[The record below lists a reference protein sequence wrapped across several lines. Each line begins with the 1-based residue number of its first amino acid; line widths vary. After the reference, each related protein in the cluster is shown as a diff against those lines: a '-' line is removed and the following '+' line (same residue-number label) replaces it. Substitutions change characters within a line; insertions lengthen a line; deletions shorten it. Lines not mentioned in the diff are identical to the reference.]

1 MNEKMSRLGMSL
13 ETASM
18 ETVVN
23 KESTIRTVSTK
34 GKYKVMLY
42 FLIGTSGIIISEKL
56 LHLELEEWERNNI
69 ETTCN
74 VIKWYLINDYKDIYK
89 IEYYY
94 SLDDYIT
101 LHLTTV
107 YNTRGFILTQN
118 INQTCYVSQNNIYQ
132 HIRFSRPNLEDYPGY
147 TLIIIFSL
155 IVLLSSLMSICII
168 CSFFKS
174 DL

>member
-1 MNEKMSRLGMSL
+1 MSL
-13 ETASM
+13 ETSSI

-23 KESTIRTVSTK
+23 KEPSTIHTVSTK
-34 GKYKVMLY
+34 DKYKVILY
-42 FLIGTSGIIISEKL
+42 FLIGISGIIISEKL

-74 VIKWYLINDYKDIYK
+74 VIKWDLINDYKDIYK

-94 SLDDYIT
+94 SLDDYKT
-101 LHLTTV
+101 LHLTKV
-107 YNTRGFILTQN
+107 YNTRGFILDQ
-118 INQTCYVSQNNIYQ
+118 NQTCYVSQNNISQ
-132 HIRFSRPNLEDYPGY
+132 NNISQIRFSRPNLEDYPGY

-168 CSFFKS
+168 CSFLKS
-174 DL
+174 NL